1 MPALDRAKTLQAAE
15 KYVRAGKLLEAVKEY
30 QKLVDDNPRDMNL
43 VNKLGDLLL
52 RAGKNQDAL
61 KQFMR
66 IADFFAKDGFHL
78 KAIAMYKKISKID
91 PSNLECQQRLATL
104 YHEQGLATEAKSA
117 YKAIADTYVKSGKTP
132 GATEALKRLL
142 EIDPDDVKSRM
153 TLAEM
158 LARNNQNEDAALQY
172 AMVARVA
179 AARGASDEAVAVVR
193 RAIKLSPSHAELP
206 AVLLSVVTRLDHAP
220 SELVQAAEEIAGHAK
235 RSSRAVVLM
244 AEALRRAGRE
254 DEADE
259 ALKRLNGESLDDDLD
274 LEALVIVGRFHT
286 ARGRVGE
293 GYVWI
298 EKAVDR
304 LAAGGKAAEA
314 ASMVDVFLQSHGDHP
329 EALQKLSDLAAK
341 SQDAA
346 TEFDALQRLVSS
358 LIDSGHAERAR
369 GPMERLASLR
379 AGDPAVL
386 ELQERLRGGGKPK
399 APAAPAPPP
408 VPAPSPPRPA
418 ASAAAP
424 SRAESEDEEASEIFN
439 LEGDES
445 LPEISLA
452 EEDEDDGE
460 VIEIDADEEETP
472 APAAAPARPA
482 AVQAKA
488 PAASHAQPHAAPK
501 AVDLSPDDSDEPD
514 YGGPKSKIQEIQD
527 ADASG
532 QPIDEEFISEH
543 LTEAEVFVK
552 YGLMDKAREQLRS
565 ILKKY
570 PRHDAAHLRMKDLAL
585 SEGNTDAAVRECLAL
600 AEIRRGEGKNDEARE
615 LVNEA
620 VRIDPDHPELQ
631 KQGVAAERPAA
642 PRVVPAAAVP
652 AAAAAKPKKAAA
664 PPPPPPS
671 LNLDDDDLE
680 IDLDLPEEPPAAA
693 PARPQKAAAPAPA
706 PAPPARGAKPA
717 APDFA
722 STTAKTVL
730 PLEPEP
736 EESDDL
742 DMLREALAEPDS
754 EKLGEVDFYIEQG
767 LVDEAR
773 QILFQLQKRF
783 PGSEAVEERVR
794 RLEAPAETPAH
805 AGPPAAGE
813 DDVDFEVEQAL
824 TGKHRPIATAA
835 APKAH
840 PPARDKEPPP
850 PAKAEAKKAAPA
862 PAPPP
867 AAAPRAAP
875 VRPVFKVEKHVAD
888 ASGDFFDLAGELD
901 RSMDEEQVKS
911 DATAKDALD
920 GQAHTFEDIFAAFR
934 KGVEQQVG
942 SDDFDTHYN
951 LGIAYKEMGLV
962 DEAIGEFQFAARDPS
977 RALECCGILGLC
989 FRDKGMPELALKW
1002 YKRGLD
1008 MPGLDEQQAVGLR
1021 YDMAEVHREQGEFDQ
1036 ALRMY
1041 TEVFGIDSTYREVGS
1056 RIKEMRSQLP
1066 SSGRR

>member
-15 KYVRAGKLLEAVKEY
+15 KLVRAGKLLEAVKEY

-78 KAIAMYKKISKID
+78 KAIAMYKKISKFD

-117 YKAIADTYVKSGKTP
+117 YKAIADAYVKSGKTP
-132 GATEALKRLL
+132 GAAEAFKRLL
-142 EIDPDDVKSRM
+142 DLDPDDVKSRM
-153 TLAEM
+153 TLAEL

-193 RAIKLSPSHAELP
+193 RAIKLSPTHAELP
-206 AVLLSVVTRLDHAP
+206 GVLLSVVTRLDHAP
-220 SELVQAAEEIAGHAK
+220 SELVQAAEEIAGHAT
-235 RSSRAVVLM
+235 RSARAVVLM

-254 DEADE
+254 DDADE

-274 LEALVIVGRFHT
+274 LEALVVVGRFHT

-293 GYVWI
+293 GFVWI
-298 EKAVDR
+298 DRAVDR

-314 ASMVDVFLQSHGDHP
+314 ASMVDVFLQAHGDHP
-329 EALQKLSDLAAK
+329 EALQKLADLAAK

-346 TEFDALQRLVSS
+346 SEFDALQRLVSS
-358 LIDSGHAERAR
+358 RIDSGHADRAR
-369 GPMERLASLR
+369 GPMERLMVLR
-379 AGDPAVL
+379 PGDPVVL
-386 ELQERLRGGGKPK
+386 ELQERLKGGAKPK

-408 VPAPSPPRPA
+408 VPETAAAPPRHAAPA
-418 ASAAAP
+418 ASAPAP
-424 SRAESEDEEASEIFN
+424 SRAQSEDEEASEIFN
-439 LEGDES
+439 LDEDDTS

-460 VIEIDADEEETP
+460 VIEIDADEEEP
-472 APAAAPARPA
+472 RAPAAAPARPA
-482 AVQAKA
+482 PA
-488 PAASHAQPHAAPK
+488 PARTPAPSRAEPPAAPK
-501 AVDLSPDDSDEPD
+501 AVDLSPLDASDEPD
-514 YGGPKSKIQEIQD
+514 YGPNSRIQEIQD

-552 YGLMDKAREQLRS
+552 YGLLDKAREQLRA

-570 PRHDAAHLRMKDLAL
+570 PQHDAAHVRMKDLAL

-600 AEIRRGEGKNDEARE
+600 AEIRRGEGKNDEARD

-620 VRIDPDHPELQ
+620 VRIDPDHPELE
-631 KQGVAAERPAA
+631 KQGVAAERPAS
-642 PRVVPAAAVP
+642 PRVVPAAAAP

-664 PPPPPPS
+664 PPPPPAPS
-671 LNLDDDDLE
+671 LNLDDDLE
-680 IDLDLPEEPPAAA
+680 IDLDLPEEAPAAA
-693 PARPQKAAAPAPA
+693 PARAHQPPAPA
-706 PAPPARGAKPA
+706 AASAARGAKPA
-717 APDFA
+717 TPDFA

-736 EESDDL
+736 DESDDL
-742 DMLREALAEPDS
+742 DMLREALAEPDG

-783 PGSEAVEERVR
+783 PGSEAVEDRMR
-794 RLEAPAETPAH
+794 RLEAPAEAAAP

-824 TGKHRPIATAA
+824 TGKHRPIEPPA

-840 PPARDKEPPP
+840 PPAKGREPHP
-850 PAKAEAKKAAPA
+850 PARAEAKKAAPA
-862 PAPPP
+862 PP
-867 AAAPRAAP
+867 AAPKAAP

-901 RSMDEEQVKS
+901 RSMADEQVKS
-911 DATAKDALD
+911 EATSKDALD

-962 DEAIGEFQFAARDPS
+962 DEAIGEFQFAARDPG

-1021 YDMAEVHREQGEFDQ
+1021 YDMAEVHREQGEYDQ

-1041 TEVFGIDSTYREVGS
+1041 TEVFGVDSTYREVGS
-1056 RIKEMRSQLP
+1056 RIKEMKSQLP
-1066 SSGRR
+1066 SSGKR